1 MTSYSSD
8 TNGRVRI
15 VALSLA
21 ALWLAACGGGG
32 GGGTAGGTTQASTAD
47 AVAPAPPP
55 EAEPETI
62 PSPAPAPSP
71 IASPPPPPPA
81 PAAGPVAVTGTSQQA
96 APNISYSVTSTST
109 QTVVITLPAN
119 ENLQVGDKVTVTGQ
133 SAANWRLAQNA
144 RQWVVTTNLPGN
156 VTPGTT
162 WTERVPDPAMPNLK
176 WAGTAASASGN
187 RVAAIANP
195 GGIYLSSD
203 AGVSWTRSN
212 APTDNW
218 TQVLM
223 STDGTKLAA
232 LGSAVLYT
240 STDSGQTW
248 AAHTGT
254 SEFWMGVYMS
264 DDGQRIVGAVMGG
277 SLHISTDGGASFA
290 PIAGTAN
297 TDWRTVAGS
306 SDGTRLVA
314 VASLYGGDPANQGVY
329 VSTDSGATW
338 TRRVANGNWTFAAAS
353 ADGMRMAVL
362 DQGGHPWVSDD
373 GGATFTQRFGYSI
386 WSGLAVSRDG
396 RVVAAQEP
404 RADAYGYHGYNFIS
418 NAAGD
423 NPWDWHGGTGAM
435 DLWWR
440 GISLSYDGNWITA
453 VDNGDPSGG
462 GGKVFTTTGNRTS
475 GGTLGSITGGQNQMI
490 EVTYQGSGRFTITGQ
505 AGGPFAIR

>member
-1 MTSYSSD
+1 MSSYTND
-8 TNGRVRI
+8 TKNGAKY

-21 ALWLAACGGGG
+21 ALWLTACGGGG
-32 GGGTAGGTTQASTAD
+32 GGGAGGATQVSSTAD
-47 AVAPAPPP
+47 AVAPAPAPV
-55 EAEPETI
+55 EPETI
-62 PSPAPAPSP
+62 PAPAPSPAPAPAP
-71 IASPPPPPPA
+71 TPA
-81 PAAGPVAVTGTSQQA
+81 PGTADVTGTSQQA

-119 ENLQVGDKVTVTGQ
+119 ADLQVGDKVTVTGQ
-133 SAANWRLAQNA
+133 SAASWRLAQNA
-144 RQWVVTTNLPGN
+144 GQWVVTTNLPGN
-156 VTPGTT
+156 VAPGAT
-162 WTERVPDPAMPNLK
+162 WTERVPDAASPNLK
-176 WAGTAASASGN
+176 WAGTASSASGN
-187 RVAAIANP
+187 RVAAIADP

-203 AGVSWTRSN
+203 AGVTWTRSS

-223 STDGTKLAA
+223 SADGTKLAA
-232 LGSAVLYT
+232 LGNTVLHT
-240 STDSGQTW
+240 SSDSGQTW
-248 AAHTGT
+248 TARSG
-254 SEFWMGVYMS
+254 SGLSWMGVYMS
-264 DDGQRIVGAVMGG
+264 DDGQRIVGAAVGG
-277 SLHISTDGGASFA
+277 TLYASTNGGASFTL
-290 PIAGTAN
+290 IAGTAN

-314 VASLYGGDPANQGVY
+314 VASHYGGDPANQGVY

-338 TRRVANGNWTFAAAS
+338 TRRLASGNWTFAAAS

-373 GGATFTQRFGYSI
+373 GGATFTQRFGYST

-404 RADAYGYHGYNFIS
+404 RADVYGYPGYNFIS
-418 NAAGD
+418 NAGGD
-423 NPWDWHGGTGAM
+423 DPWDWHGGTGDM
-435 DLWWR
+435 NLWWR

-453 VDNGDPSGG
+453 VDNGNPTGG

-475 GGTLGSITGGQNQMI
+475 GGTLGSITGGQNQMV
-490 EVTYQGSGRFTITGQ
+490 EVTYQGNGRFTVTGQ